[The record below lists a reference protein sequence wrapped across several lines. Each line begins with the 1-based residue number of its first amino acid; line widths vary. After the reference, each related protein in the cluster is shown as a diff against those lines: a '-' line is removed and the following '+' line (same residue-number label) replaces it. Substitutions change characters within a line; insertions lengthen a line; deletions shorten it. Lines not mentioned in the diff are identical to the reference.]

1 MVIEYDLHLQVGTH
15 GLLITWEN
23 TTHCALK
30 RCSAIFF
37 QGNQRIG
44 SSRVLMRK
52 VVLKQYVSETELAQL
67 ISDG

>member
-23 TTHCALK
+23 TSHCTLK
-30 RCSAIFF
+30 CCSAVVF

-44 SSRVLMRK
+44 SPRVLMRK
-52 VVLKQYVSETELAQL
+52 EVLKKYVSETELIQL
-67 ISDG
+67 ILDG